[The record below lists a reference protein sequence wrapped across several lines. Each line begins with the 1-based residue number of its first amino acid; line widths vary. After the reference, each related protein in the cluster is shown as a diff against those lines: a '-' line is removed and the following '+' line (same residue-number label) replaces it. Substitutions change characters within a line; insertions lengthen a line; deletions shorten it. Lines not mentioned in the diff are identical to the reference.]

1 MRNILRL
8 IFLVVIMLPAAP
20 AVAQEIAVSELL
32 AESPNLS
39 GQEITIEGELVG
51 DYGFRSD
58 GWMWT
63 QLNDDVYVD
72 HPLRDG
78 VSPSGGNIGVGV
90 RIPSELAVTLDHP
103 GGYHHR
109 GPVVRLT
116 GIWRHHDPARQ
127 GESYLDVEALAVL
140 QPGRE
145 LDEGVVWWTVLAGSG
160 LVAASAALWRLR
172 AAGAESGA
180 AATRGR

>member
-1 MRNILRL
+1 LGERQVRNVVRL
-8 IFLVVIMLPAAP
+8 LFLVVLMLPAAP
-20 AVAQEIAVSELL
+20 AMAQEIAVSELL
-32 AESPNLS
+32 NESPNLS

-51 DYGFRSD
+51 DYGFRGD

-63 QLNDDVYVD
+63 QLNDDAYVD

-78 VSPSGGNIGVGV
+78 ISPVGGNIGVGV
-90 RIPSELAVTLDHP
+90 RIPTDMADGLDHP

-127 GESYLDVEALAVL
+127 GESYLEVEALAVIDG
-140 QPGRE
+140 GRM
-145 LDEGVVWWTVLAGSG
+145 LDEGIVWWTVIVG
-160 LVAASAALWRLR
+160 VALL
-172 AAGAESGA
+172 A
-180 AATRGR
+180 AAAAIRREKPKAK